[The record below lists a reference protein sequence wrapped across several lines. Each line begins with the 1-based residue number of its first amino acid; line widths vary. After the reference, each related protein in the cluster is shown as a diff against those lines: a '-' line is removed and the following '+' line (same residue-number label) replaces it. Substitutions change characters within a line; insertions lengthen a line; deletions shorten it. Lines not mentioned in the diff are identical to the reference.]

1 MIGVRDNR
9 YPTIILAVGT
19 KSGEQETIKGSQL
32 TMPYL
37 TTVDEIRGAIAHYSQ
52 AKTLWMDT
60 EVADYD
66 TKRARLSLIQIS
78 DHSTDIQGKHVT
90 LLDVL
95 DQSALISEL
104 IEKIMQNSAIE
115 KVFHNAKY
123 DLSFLGKRKTK
134 NVTCTLEMVQKI
146 PYYLVP
152 LPNFQLKT
160 LAEELCYFPNVSKA
174 EQKSDWG
181 QRPLTPQQLNYAKMD
196 VVYLTQVH
204 LRLLQLNQRVHPNP
218 YTEDIDSLAL
228 RYRQIEPQWKRL
240 DTEISHIKDRLKAAM
255 QVQKIEE
262 KQGFKLSPQSRNI
275 KKVRFDELAN
285 LAQILQLQ
293 LDLDI
298 TLTKA
303 LQSQLETVL
312 DQLPIEETEKI
323 IYQLRVSELEDEDL
337 LF

>member
-1 MIGVRDNR
+1 
-9 YPTIILAVGT
+9 
-19 KSGEQETIKGSQL
+19 
-32 TMPYL
+32 
-37 TTVDEIRGAIAHYSQ
+37 
-52 AKTLWMDT
+52 MDT

-66 TKRARLSLIQIS
+66 TKQAKLSLIQIS
-78 DHSTDIQGKHVT
+78 DHSTDLQGENVT
-90 LLDVL
+90 ILDVL
-95 DQSALISEL
+95 DQPNLISEL
-104 IEKIMQNSAIE
+104 IEKIMQNPQLE

-123 DLSFLGKRKTK
+123 DVGFLGKRKAK

-181 QRPLTPQQLNYAKMD
+181 QRPLTNQQLYYAKMD

-204 LRLLQLNQRVHPNP
+204 LRLLHLNQLVYPDP
-218 YTEDIDSLAL
+218 YTEDIDSLAI

-240 DTEISHIKDRLKAAM
+240 DTEISHIKDRVKAAM
-255 QVQKIEE
+255 QVQNIEE
-262 KQGFKLSPQSRNI
+262 KQGFKLSEQSRNI
-275 KKVRFDELAN
+275 KKVSFNELAN
-285 LAQILQLQ
+285 LAKELQLE

-303 LQSQLETVL
+303 LQAKLATVL
-312 DQLPIEETEKI
+312 DQLPIQEVERT
-323 IYQLRVSELEDEDL
+323 IYQLRVSDLEDEDL